1 MHLHVFLSFHVLLIH
16 VAVAIFLHASFNY
29 SPYIY
34 ISNFLLLQNEIERQ
48 FSLKKKIDKDIQILQ
63 LALRSRIVS
72 GNLKLLNIE
81 VSEMYTLFHF
91 VLIGLQYLI
100 INLCSF

>member
-1 MHLHVFLSFHVLLIH
+1 MQ
-16 VAVAIFLHASFNY
+16 ASIIVH
-29 SPYIY
+29 IY

-48 FSLKKKIDKDIQILQ
+48 FSLKKIDKDIQILQ

-81 VSEMYTLFHF
+81 VSEMYTFFHF